1 METCQEVVEEDHQ
14 EEEEACLGVVS
25 QVASQEQED
34 SQLGEA
40 LLTEE
45 TGNWEV
51 THLKNSMVIAP
62 MQTPL

>member
-1 METCQEVVEEDHQ
+1 MGTHQEVAEEDHL
-14 EEEEACLGVVS
+14 EEEEARLGVVS

-34 SQLGEA
+34 SQLGEV

-51 THLKNSMVIAP
+51 THLKNSTVIAP

>member
-1 METCQEVVEEDHQ
+1 METRQEVAEEDHQ
-14 EEEEACLGVVS
+14 EKEARLGVVS

-40 LLTEE
+40 LLMEE

-51 THLKNSMVIAP
+51 TCLKNLMVIALLR
-62 MQTPL
+62 TPL